1 MISTVT
7 EAIYEAGYNS
17 NGQFCAAPDEV
28 FDMTRDNFRAG
39 GVEARIR
46 FAIGE
51 SSLGPILVARSDLG
65 VCAILMGDEPEQLV
79 NDLQSRFPQ
88 VNLIEGDE
96 EFEQLL
102 TKVVG
107 FVESPAAGLDLPLD
121 VRGTAF
127 QRRVWQAL
135 REIPAGSTASYTDI
149 ASRIGSPRSVRA
161 VAQACSANSL
171 AVIVPCHRVLRNDGA
186 LSGYRW
192 GIERK
197 RALLDR
203 EARA

>member
-1 MISTVT
+1 L
-7 EAIYEAGYNS
+7 
-17 NGQFCAAPDEV
+17 
-28 FDMTRDNFRAG
+28 TRDNFRTG
-39 GVEARIR
+39 GVDARIR

-51 SSLGPILVARSDLG
+51 SSLGPVLVAGSDRG

-79 NDLQSRFPQ
+79 SDLQTRFPKE
-88 VNLIEGDE
+88 NFIEGDE

-107 FVESPAAGLDLPLD
+107 FVEAPAVGLALPLD
-121 VRGTAF
+121 VRETAF

-135 REIPAGSTASYTDI
+135 RELPGGSTGSYTEI
-149 ASRIGSPRSVRA
+149 ANRIGSPKSVRA

-171 AVIVPCHRVLRNDGA
+171 AVIVPCHRVLRDDGA

-203 EARA
+203 EACA

>member
-1 MISTVT
+1 MIST
-7 EAIYEAGYNS
+7 EAIYEAGHNS
-17 NGQFCAAPDEV
+17 NGQFCAGPNEV
-28 FDMTRDNFRAG
+28 LDTRRDDFRAG
-39 GVEARIR
+39 RVDARIR

-51 SSLGPILVARSDLG
+51 SSLGPILVARSDRG

-79 NDLQSRFPQ
+79 SDLQSRFPQ
-88 VNLIEGDE
+88 ANLIEGDE
-96 EFEQLL
+96 DFEQLL

-107 FVESPAAGLDLPLD
+107 FIEAPAVGLDLPLD
-121 VRGTAF
+121 VRGTVF

-149 ASRIGSPRSVRA
+149 ASQIGSPKSVRA
-161 VAQACSANSL
+161 VAQACSANLL
-171 AVIVPCHRVLRNDGA
+171 AVIIPCHRVLRNDGA

-203 EARA
+203 EACA